1 MIFLPCCALRLAR
14 KEEKSS
20 LCLPLSRSLSSFGSS
35 HLCRPWR
42 AATTK
47 FHSSSHSLAHFVSRR
62 KNSRAHTAH
71 KIYTASR
78 RFSGS
83 HAVRARDHAD
93 NNKILRC
100 WIKIELRAISRVT
113 RVRER
118 CLFRAHHLNSFS
130 ARIRRQH
137 AHSSPWL
144 TESF

>member
-20 LCLPLSRSLSSFGSS
+20 LSLSLSRSLSSFSS
-35 HLCRPWR
+35 FHLCRPWR

-47 FHSSSHSLAHFVSRR
+47 FHSLPPPQVLTLAHSVSRR

-71 KIYTASR
+71 IKYIR
-78 RFSGS
+78 RVVVSLG
-83 HAVRARDHAD
+83 HTARDHAD
-93 NNKILRC
+93 NNKILQR
-100 WIKIELRAISRVT
+100 WIKIELRAISRVA

-130 ARIRRQH
+130 ARIFVDNTHTRARD
-137 AHSSPWL
+137 
-144 TESF
+144 